1 MNYDVK
7 INRQGLSALFDLK
20 GESKALK
27 AWAGKCLPD
36 LPDAHNRLTT
46 SDGASLYH
54 IGRNHW
60 ILHAKIEREDTL
72 SKSLKPEAAPADVSI
87 VRISDMLTFFDITG
101 PDAAEIMS
109 IACPLDL
116 HPVAFGDT
124 AVTFTEAFGLKALL
138 RRVGDGFE
146 FAVEQSFGNLIA
158 DYLARATAA

>member
-1 MNYDVK
+1 MSYDVK
-7 INRQGLSALFDLK
+7 INRQGFSALFDLK
-20 GESKALK
+20 GEPKALR

-36 LPDAHNRLTT
+36 LPDAPNQLTT

-60 ILHAKIEREDTL
+60 ILHAKIEQEDAF
-72 SKSLKPEAAPADVSI
+72 SKALKPEAAPAYISI

-101 PDAAEIMS
+101 PDAAQILS

-116 HPVAFGDT
+116 HPLAFGDT
-124 AVTFTEAFGLKALL
+124 AVTFTEAFGFKALL
-138 RRVGDGFE
+138 RRVEGGFE